1 MAYQDDQ
8 NYVSLCRNFTG
19 SQTVDWWWE
28 TGGSPATISTSAN
41 SATTNM
47 VLRLDRVPSTNAIT
61 AFVSING
68 GSSWTQMSGTVVK
81 ALTNPRLGINVGE
94 SASGSTFPNAD
105 LAHVEIGTTSTP
117 LPTTLAVSASTMNF
131 SGVAGGSNPA
141 NQTLNITSNGSPLNW
156 TATDDQTWLSVSP
169 GSGTTPGT
177 VTVSVN
183 TAGLAAGTYNG
194 TITVTASGATN
205 SPLSVAVT
213 LTVSTAPPPSSPHI
227 DLNYSSRAALLAA
240 GWDFLARTSG
250 GGTRNTEQTSG
261 SVVDYNQTT
270 HPGTIRIPAGLG
282 TLWGSN
288 NDTRNTIVSGF
299 TE

>member
-68 GSSWTQMSGTVVK
+68 GSSWTQMSGSVVK

-117 LPTTLAVSASTMNF
+117 LLA
-131 SGVAGGSNPA
+131 
-141 NQTLNITSNGSPLNW
+141 
-156 TATDDQTWLSVSP
+156 
-169 GSGTTPGT
+169 
-177 VTVSVN
+177 
-183 TAGLAAGTYNG
+183 Y
-194 TITVTASGATN
+194 
-205 SPLSVAVT
+205 
-213 LTVSTAPPPSSPHI
+213 
-227 DLNYSSRAALLAA
+227 
-240 GWDFLARTSG
+240 TSG
-250 GGTRNTEQTSG
+250 KRKHDE
-261 SVVDYNQTT
+261 
-270 HPGTIRIPAGLG
+270 
-282 TLWGSN
+282 
-288 NDTRNTIVSGF
+288 F
-299 TE
+299 